1 MNKQSRLPLGSVI
14 GILGGGQ
21 LGRMLSL
28 SASQLGFKTHIYDPD
43 FNAPAKQVTNL
54 SSTFKYDDIKKKME
68 ATMAQLV
75 KKMGLKS
82 VVKHLV
88 GKGGMSYFIDDPK
101 EAKKLQTNYFYRYN
115 TSLNGLMIHHDIP
128 PEEFLK
134 YVHTIDLSFMKEDM
148 IMRNELEKLD
158 MEKFIFTN
166 GSAEHAKN
174 ILTHLGVYDLFG
186 RDKVFDIQDAGYIPK
201 PEAKT
206 FDLMLKKFEINPKET
221 IYIEDIAKNLSIG
234 YERGCITV
242 WLIND
247 EHFGKMDSDK
257 DYISHKIENLSLFL
271 KEIRLLKSK

>member
-1 MNKQSRLPLGSVI
+1 MKN
-14 GILGGGQ
+14 
-21 LGRMLSL
+21 
-28 SASQLGFKTHIYDPD
+28 F
-43 FNAPAKQVTNL
+43 
-54 SSTFKYDDIKKKME
+54 KKMKYLLLDLDGVCYGKHNNYSLE
-68 ATMAQLV
+68 RVFGQVSKRMTMFISER
-75 KKMGLKS
+75 LKIN
-82 VVKHLV
+82 
-88 GKGGMSYFIDDPK
+88 ME
-101 EAKKLQTNYFYRYN
+101 EAKKLQTDYFYKYN

-134 YVHTIDLSFMKEDM
+134 YVHTIDLSFMKVDK

-186 RDKVFDIQDAGYIPK
+186 RDKVFDIKDAGYVPK

-206 FDLMLKKFEINPKET
+206 FDLMVEKFRLNPKET

-234 YERGCITV
+234 YERGCATV

>member
-1 MNKQSRLPLGSVI
+1 MKDLREMKYLLLDLDGVCYGKHNNYSLEKVFGQVSKRMTMFISERLKI
-14 GILGGGQ
+14 
-21 LGRMLSL
+21 
-28 SASQLGFKTHIYDPD
+28 D
-43 FNAPAKQVTNL
+43 
-54 SSTFKYDDIKKKME
+54 
-68 ATMAQLV
+68 MA
-75 KKMGLKS
+75 
-82 VVKHLV
+82 
-88 GKGGMSYFIDDPK
+88 
-101 EAKKLQTNYFYRYN
+101 EAKKLQTDYFYKYN

-134 YVHTIDLSFMKEDM
+134 FVHTIDLSFMKEDK

-186 RDKVFDIQDAGYIPK
+186 RDKVFDIKDAGYVPK

-206 FDLMLKKFEINPKET
+206 FDLMVEKFGLNPKET

-234 YERGCITV
+234 YERGCATV

-247 EHFGKMDSDK
+247 EHFGKVDSDK

-271 KEIRLLKSK
+271 KEIRLLKSQ